1 VAERQILL
9 DTINVGWSEERRF
22 SQRSAAFGAFTL
34 KQMPFASAVEQ
45 DLAGTCYLEPFGHR
59 FPGFNAFGAS
69 HICSLSLSRA
79 RNSPRAQDGFGALR
93 FSSLSPANWLN

>member
-1 VAERQILL
+1 MAERQILL

-45 DLAGTCYLEPFGHR
+45 DLAGTSYLEPFGHGL
-59 FPGFNAFGAS
+59 PGFNAFGAS
-69 HICSLSLSRA
+69 HRCLVSFLKLCVVEIHDAKICEGKV
-79 RNSPRAQDGFGALR
+79 SPFGA
-93 FSSLSPANWLN
+93 